1 MTSHIV
7 NILDRPDMESGIERP
22 GQETKTKPSK
32 KTTRFL
38 GVRSEDFVSPKEPPY
53 AYFIERPKGDVTPD
67 HSHNAARTEF
77 LIEGEIEWR
86 EPGKEPK
93 TYSAGTLSYVEAGTI
108 YGYTV
113 LQDAKI
119 LIQFDKPPGM
129 NYR

>member
-1 MTSHIV
+1 MASHIV
-7 NILDRPDMESGIERP
+7 NLHDRPNLEADIARP
-22 GQETKTKPSK
+22 GGESAASPES

-38 GVRSEDFVSPKEPPY
+38 GARSEDFVNPEEPPY
-53 AYFIERPKGDVTPD
+53 AYYIERPKGDITPD

-86 EPGKEPK
+86 EPGKPPR
-93 TYSAGTLSYVEAGTI
+93 TYAAGTLSYVEAGTI

-113 LQDAKI
+113 IQDAKI
-119 LIQFDKPPGM
+119 LIQFDRSPGM